1 MTPPDAEP
9 PQPPV
14 AYEPFTP
21 DALEWI
27 DSGGAEPIETKDLQ
41 LIQEVEK

>member
-1 MTPPDAEP
+1 MSADAEP

-14 AYEPFTP
+14 AYEPFPP

-27 DSGGAEPIETKDLQ
+27 DSGAETIETKDLQ
-41 LIQEVEK
+41 LVQEVEK